1 MNTFARRATLAA
13 AAVSTAGAVALA
25 TSPGASATTVWTL
38 KYNASASTTIAKMGK
53 TVTTTGTDT
62 TYFTLDNSTLTSDLK
77 LAPVT
82 TTALSLGSLPLAYAT
97 VAVEPTKLATGY
109 VDKTQTV
116 HITQVAN
123 FHITKLSGPAK
134 LTNLVGSTCKT
145 TTPVTMTL
153 TGKMGGLFDPIK
165 LSGTF
170 TMPKF
175 SGCGLLGSMN
185 SVVSGQMSG
194 TGNKVALTL
203 TPRA

>member
-1 MNTFARRATLAA
+1 MKPLARRATLTVAA
-13 AAVSTAGAVALA
+13 ASTIGAVVVA

-62 TYFTLDNSTLTSDLK
+62 TYYTLDNNTLTSDLA

-82 TTALSLGSLPLAYAT
+82 TPALSLGSLPLAYAT
-97 VAVEPTKLATGY
+97 VAVEPTARATGY
-109 VDKTQTV
+109 VDKNQLV
-116 HITQVAN
+116 HITQKVN

-134 LTNLVGSTCKT
+134 VTNLVGSTCKT
-145 TTPVTMTL
+145 STPVTMNL
-153 TGKMGGLFDPIK
+153 TGKMGGLFDPLK
-165 LSGTF
+165 LSGSF
-170 TMPKF
+170 TIPQF
-175 SGCGLLGSMN
+175 SGCGLLGAMN

-194 TGNKVALTL
+194 PGNSVAITL